1 MNIIEHTVEKVQDPV
16 GIIVGDRYEF
26 FLSIEVDEEDDLY
39 SEKGIY
45 IRVILAVNN
54 QDLHIKQ
61 YQIVEYDT
69 EEQLD
74 FELEDDEL
82 QLIKEYCQDHLV

>member
-26 FLSIEVDEEDDLY
+26 FLSIEVDEDDDLY

-45 IRVILAVNN
+45 IRVILAVND

-69 EEQLD
+69 EKQLD
-74 FELEDDEL
+74 FELENDEL